1 MLPTAAFVIANGLLG
16 LTTKL
21 ALRSVEWQELVM
33 WSALAYGVAALVLLA
48 VGRGSLRWV
57 SDTPWAIVS
66 GILPVIGLA
75 MFFLAINN
83 AEVSRV
89 VPITSAY
96 PLVTV
101 LLALLFLNEAF
112 TVPRGLGI
120 LLVVCGVALLS
131 R

>member
-1 MLPTAAFVIANGLLG
+1 
-16 LTTKL
+16 
-21 ALRSVEWQELVM
+21 
-33 WSALAYGVAALVLLA
+33 
-48 VGRGSLRWV
+48 
-57 SDTPWAIVS
+57 
-66 GILPVIGLA
+66 
-75 MFFLAINN
+75 MFFLAITN

>member
-1 MLPTAAFVIANGLLG
+1 
-16 LTTKL
+16 
-21 ALRSVEWQELVM
+21 M